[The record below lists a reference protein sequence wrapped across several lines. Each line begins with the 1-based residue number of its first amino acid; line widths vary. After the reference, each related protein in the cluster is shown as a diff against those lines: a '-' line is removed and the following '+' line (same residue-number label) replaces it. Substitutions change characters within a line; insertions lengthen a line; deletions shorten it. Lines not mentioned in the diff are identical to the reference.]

1 MLIEQEAPNNF
12 AVFWVKMLSVNFL
25 RVLLHL
31 YQKDSEQIFVYTRKK
46 VIGAG
51 GLSRT
56 IFMMVSY
63 FNITV
68 IKYFG

>member
-12 AVFWVKMLSVNFL
+12 AVFWVKMLSVNLL

-31 YQKDSEQIFVYTRKK
+31 YQKDSEQFFVNTRKK

-63 FNITV
+63 FNKTV
-68 IKYFG
+68 IK